1 MSQSSQKRVVVTGLG
16 VVSPLGNTPSSL
28 WENLSQGRSG
38 VRTIQRFDSSKL
50 TVQIAAEVPEFNPLP
65 YINSKEQK
73 KMGLFIQYGVVAA
86 IEALKDAKLIS
97 KTDSTNSFL
106 LPENLQ
112 KNTGVSI
119 SAGMGGLPEI
129 QFWDRELLSKE
140 KKVVSPFFVPMIIP
154 NLISGHVSILTGAK
168 GPNLC
173 IATACSSSAHAI
185 GESFKT
191 IQRGDATIMVAGG
204 AEAVICELGVCGFA
218 SMRALSTRNDS
229 PEKAS
234 RPYDKDRDGFV
245 LGEGS
250 AVLILEE
257 LEHAQ
262 NRGAPIYAELIGYGL
277 NADAFHM
284 TSPSENGEGARSCM
298 HKALNE
304 ANLNLSDVDY
314 LNTHGTSTT
323 LGDIAEL
330 KAIYSLSEE
339 TSNPADCRKKL
350 SISSTKSM
358 TGHLLGAA
366 GALEALISILTLKN
380 NTVPPTINLENIDE
394 ACKPFELNLT
404 PQKPVKKPMN
414 VALSNS
420 FGFGGT
426 NASLVFRKEIH

>member
-16 VVSPLGNTPSSL
+16 VVSPLGNTPEFL
-28 WENLSQGRSG
+28 WKNLSEGRSG
-38 VRTIQRFDSSKL
+38 VRKIQRFDSSRL

-65 YINSKEQK
+65 YINAKEQK

-86 IEALKDAKLIS
+86 IEALKDSKLIS
-97 KTDSTNSFL
+97 QDNSFS

-112 KNTGVSI
+112 KNTGISI

-129 QFWDRELLSKE
+129 QFWDRELISKE

-191 IQRGDATIMVAGG
+191 IQRGDASIMIAGG
-204 AEAVICELGVCGFA
+204 AEAVICELGICGFA

-257 LEHAQ
+257 LNHAQ
-262 NRGAPIYAELIGYGL
+262 KRGAKIYAEIVGYGL
-277 NADAFHM
+277 NADAYHM
-284 TSPSENGEGARSCM
+284 TSPSENGEGASDCM
-298 HKALNE
+298 NKALKE
-304 ANLNLSDVDY
+304 AKLTLADVDY
-314 LNTHGTSTT
+314 LNTHGTSTS
-323 LGDIAEL
+323 LGDVAEL
-330 KAIYSLSEE
+330 KAIYSLSQE
-339 TSNPADCRKKL
+339 TQDPKKCRSNL

-366 GALEALISILTLKN
+366 GALEAVISILSLKN
-380 NTVPPTINLENIDE
+380 NTVPPTVNLENIDDTCE
-394 ACKPFELNLT
+394 SLELNLT
-404 PQKPVKKPMN
+404 PNKSVKKQLN

-426 NASLVFRKEIH
+426 NASLVFRKEISS